1 MNHDTYQKLV
11 NTYGVH
17 PSRWPENMRADA
29 LVFAKHQPEQAKKIN
44 ADAAYLDKILDACI
58 LPQTSNDLLMARILQ
73 TVKNT
78 PQDTLRHI
86 KTPANDHPTQF
97 LADDV
102 VSSPFAKWK
111 LVAATLLI
119 TIGLG
124 FGIGQSM
131 VERSDY
137 WNAESLYAFNLD
149 HDYSGSEWASTFTT
163 QTQSPAQSPAQSQ
176 AQSQGNDPLQDN
188 NYEQ

>member
-1 MNHDTYQKLV
+1 
-11 NTYGVH
+11 
-17 PSRWPENMRADA
+17 
-29 LVFAKHQPEQAKKIN
+29 
-44 ADAAYLDKILDACI
+44 
-58 LPQTSNDLLMARILQ
+58 MARILH
-73 TVKNT
+73 TAKNT

-102 VSSPFAKWK
+102 VNSPFAKWK
-111 LVAATLLI
+111 LIAATLLI

-124 FGIGQSM
+124 FSIGQSM

-163 QTQSPAQSPAQSQ
+163 QTQSP
-176 AQSQGNDPLQDN
+176 GNDPLQDN